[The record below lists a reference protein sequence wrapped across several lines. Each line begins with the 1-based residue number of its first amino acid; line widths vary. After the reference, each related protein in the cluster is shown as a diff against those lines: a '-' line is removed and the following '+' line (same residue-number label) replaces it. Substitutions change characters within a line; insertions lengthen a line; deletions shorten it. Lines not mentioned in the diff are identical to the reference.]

1 VISEALT
8 GLEPFTSVKTACA
21 LLGKARATLYRQRSP
36 QQAREMPAGPRAAHP
51 AALSAGEQEQ
61 LLAVLNAERFADK
74 SPARAWAVLL
84 DEGTYLASISTMY
97 RVLRAADQVRERRA
111 QAAHPARVR
120 PELTA
125 DGPSQVWSWDITK
138 LKGPSRGIWSD
149 LFVMLDIFSR
159 KAIHWEVHATE
170 NADLATA
177 FIDAAVT
184 SNSGIA
190 PNWSVAAPAERVIL
204 VFTFGLAMPRTAA
217 PG

>member
-1 VISEALT
+1 
-8 GLEPFTSVKTACA
+8 
-21 LLGKARATLYRQRSP
+21 
-36 QQAREMPAGPRAAHP
+36 
-51 AALSAGEQEQ
+51 
-61 LLAVLNAERFADK
+61 
-74 SPARAWAVLL
+74 
-84 DEGTYLASISTMY
+84 MY

-159 KAIHWEVHATE
+159 KAIRWEVHATE